1 MSLDQKNISL
11 AFLATLLMTLFG
23 PVIIPSFHLIFFSP
37 FLIILYYKKSYIQCL
52 QASLG
57 CGLILDLLSSQTHIG
72 LQGLSFFLTTSLLY
86 SFRYNF
92 FADSLSTLPIMT
104 FLFSMITTIIQGVL
118 IYALEK
124 EVSISWGWVLTDLF
138 MMPSFDAIFSFVWFI
153 LPFFLFGKRIRR
165 GKDYF
170 YKSFR

>member
-23 PVIIPSFHLIFFSP
+23 PVILHNLSLIFFSP
-37 FLIILYYKKSYIQCL
+37 FLIILYYNKSYIRCL

-57 CGLILDLLSSQTHIG
+57 CGLILDLLSSQMHIG
-72 LQGLSFFLTTSLLY
+72 LQALSFFLTTSVLY
-86 SFRYNF
+86 NFRYNF

-104 FLFSMITTIIQGVL
+104 FLFSFITTIIQCIL
-118 IYALEK
+118 IYTLEK
-124 EVSISWGWVLTDLF
+124 EVVISWGWVFTDLF
-138 MMPSFDAIFSFVWFI
+138 MMPAYDGLFAFIWFI
-153 LPFFLFGKRIRR
+153 LPFFVFGKKIRR

-170 YKSFR
+170 YKEF